1 MKNLIKYLLLLA
13 IIPSCSTNEGGVKSL
28 NDIAIDYVRL
38 GLEIGEYDP
47 AFVDA
52 YYGPDSLKF
61 SGTKLDSLPK
71 EDFLKRVADLK
82 SELTKVSSNSNSTD
96 DEKLRSNW
104 MFSQLTAFDR
114 RIRIAS
120 GDLGTFDEEAEDLF
134 GVKIPSYDSTH
145 FIRLIAELDTVLPGE
160 GTLDERKAALTSKF
174 TIPEDRIDTVF
185 MVAIE
190 AARKITQERFDLP
203 EGETF
208 TLEYVRDKTW
218 SGYNWYQGNYKSL
231 IQINLDRPILVDR
244 VIDLA
249 CHEGYPGH
257 HVYNMMLEKNLYAD
271 KGWVEISLYPL
282 FSPMSLIAE
291 GSANYGIEMAF
302 PGESY
307 NKFAKEVLLPIAGL
321 DTTGADA
328 YFKYISIKSKLNY
341 ARNEAARGIINGT
354 MTEAEYTHWLE
365 DFAMINS
372 SVPFIKAYRSY
383 MVNYNYGKD
392 LVKNYVENQVESQS
406 SSDDDRWEAFD
417 KLLSNPVMPKELLEE

>member
-1 MKNLIKYLLLLA
+1 MKNLIKSLILLA
-13 IIPSCSTNEGGVKSL
+13 LVVSCSPEEQGVKSL
-28 NDIAIDYVRL
+28 NSVATDYVKL

-61 SGTKLDSLPK
+61 TGDKRDSLPK
-71 EDFLKRVADLK
+71 EDFLNRVSAMKIDLAK
-82 SELTKVSSNSNSTD
+82 ISISKESSD
-96 DEKLRSNW
+96 EEKLRSTW
-104 MFSQLTAFDR
+104 MISQLTAFDR
-114 RIRIAS
+114 RIKIAS
-120 GDLGTFDEEAEDLF
+120 GEFGTFDEEAEDLF
-134 GVKIPSYDSTH
+134 GVKIPTYDSTH
-145 FIRLIAELDTVLPGE
+145 FIALIAELDAALPGE
-160 GTLDERKAALTSKF
+160 GTLDQRKDALVSKF

-185 MVAIE
+185 KVAIE

-218 SGYNWYQGNYKSL
+218 SGYNWYQGDYTSL

-257 HVYNMMLEKNLYAD
+257 HVYNMMLEKNLYVD

-307 NKFAKEVLLPIAGL
+307 NKFAKEVLLPLAGL

-328 YFKYISIKSKLNY
+328 YFEYIGLKSKLNY

-354 MTEAEYTHWLE
+354 MTEADYTHWLE

-392 LVKNYVENQVESQS
+392 LVKNYVENQVESQA
-406 SSDDDRWEAFD
+406 SSDDDRWKAFD
-417 KLLSNPVMPKELLEE
+417 KLLSNPVIPKELLEE